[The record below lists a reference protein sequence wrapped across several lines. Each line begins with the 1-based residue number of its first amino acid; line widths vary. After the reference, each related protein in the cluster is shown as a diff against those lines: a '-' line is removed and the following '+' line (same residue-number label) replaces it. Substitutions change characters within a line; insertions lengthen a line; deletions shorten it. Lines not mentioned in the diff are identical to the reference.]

1 MTAYL
6 YRELLLKFFNYVT
19 DLYFWCCISVVKN
32 THRTPLYDPS
42 FIFKK
47 NKNVY
52 IHEEN
57 VEKISNQ
64 CLLLVISGKWNHE
77 WFLVSSL

>member
-6 YRELLLKFFNYVT
+6 YRGLLKCFNYVT
-19 DLYFWCCISVVKN
+19 DLYFWCISVVKN
-32 THRTPLYDPS
+32 THRTSLYDPS

-47 NKNVY
+47 SKNLY
-52 IHEEN
+52 SW
-57 VEKISNQ
+57 EKCWEDFSNQ